1 VATSSIKRDTRNLIF
16 TLCLRIIKSGY
27 RNINAVILSVIGSTP
42 TTTSVFGTSIHPD
55 LAKLQCEQ
63 GPCIAIE
70 AQSNLEKLT
79 VRRRSVNNHN
89 NIKLLTTQV
98 GAVLSQENLKTP
110 AARDCAAPAT
120 AVIVQVDGGH
130 IPLKQQDKRSF
141 EALSGVVYRPES
153 IRRIDQHHR
162 EINSKSFA
170 LSAEDDHPPR

>member
-1 VATSSIKRDTRNLIF
+1 
-16 TLCLRIIKSGY
+16 
-27 RNINAVILSVIGSTP
+27 
-42 TTTSVFGTSIHPD
+42 
-55 LAKLQCEQ
+55 
-63 GPCIAIE
+63 
-70 AQSNLEKLT
+70 

-130 IPLKQQDKRSF
+130 IPLKQRDKRSF

-162 EINSKSFA
+162 EINRLGYQLKMIT
-170 LSAEDDHPPR
+170 